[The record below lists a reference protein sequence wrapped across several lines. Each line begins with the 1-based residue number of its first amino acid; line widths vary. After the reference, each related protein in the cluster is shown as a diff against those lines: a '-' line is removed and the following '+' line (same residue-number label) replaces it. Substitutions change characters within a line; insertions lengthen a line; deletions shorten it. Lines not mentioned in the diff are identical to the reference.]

1 MTIHSDKS
9 CSLFD
14 PAVQSVI
21 DRVWALQA
29 ELNPSVEAALREEMV
44 QRSTPYSRQEIVE
57 KSGPGSFACPP
68 EVGRMLYNLVRAIR
82 PSIVLEFGTGHGF
95 STLHIAAAL
104 HDNGD
109 GRLFGSEM
117 HTGKVAA
124 ARANL
129 AEAGLEKWAEV
140 LEGDAIEV
148 LATKSN
154 VDLLYLD
161 GWVAHYLDVLK
172 AVEPNFR
179 QGAFIQADDLGK
191 FGAISGAKAYLD
203 YVRDPIN
210 GYTSTA
216 FTDYQ
221 GFEQSCWVGRS

>member
-1 MTIHSDKS
+1 MTTNSNKP

-21 DRVWALQA
+21 DRVWALQTK
-29 ELNPSVEAALREEMV
+29 LNPSAEAALMKEMD
-44 QRSTPYSRQEIVE
+44 QRSAPYSRLEIVE

-68 EVGRMLYNLVRAIR
+68 EVGRMLYSLVRAIR

-104 HDNGD
+104 RDNGD

-129 AEAGLEKWAEV
+129 AEAGLKKWAEV
-140 LEGDAIEV
+140 LEGDAVEV
-148 LATKSN
+148 LATKPH

-161 GWVAHYLDVLK
+161 GWVDHYLDVLK

-179 QGAFIQADDLGK
+179 PGAFIQADDLGK
-191 FGAISGAKAYLD
+191 FGTVSGTRAYLD

-210 GYTSTA
+210 GYTSTP

-221 GFEQSCWVGRS
+221 GFEQSCWVGCS